1 MEVYCSGKEL
11 IKSDIYGILIEVDSE
26 LEEWES
32 YKSTINIRNIIET
45 LVNQVDSFCIKSTK
59 YKYSCFTKNKVISFW
74 TKTIM
79 IHIYHNKD
87 EYEPNKASKKV
98 DKEEFLRE
106 LNIILDKLLLR

>member
-1 MEVYCSGKEL
+1 MEIYYSGKAI
-11 IKSDIYGILIEVDSE
+11 IKVDDNGMLIEENNSLDE
-26 LEEWES
+26 DES
-32 YKSTINIRNIIET
+32 YPSTTHLKNILET
-45 LVNQVDSFCIKSTK
+45 LVNQEDSFCIKSTK
-59 YKYSCFTKNKVISFW
+59 YKYAFFTKNKVILFW

-98 DKEEFLRE
+98 DKEEFLKE

>member
-1 MEVYCSGKEL
+1 MEVYYSGKAIIKVDDNGML
-11 IKSDIYGILIEVDSE
+11 IDKSGNLNED
-26 LEEWES
+26 ES
-32 YKSTINIRNIIET
+32 YPSTTHLKNILET
-45 LVNQVDSFCIKSTK
+45 LVNQEDSFCIKSTK
-59 YKYSCFTKNKVISFW
+59 YKYSCFTKNKVILFW

-106 LNIILDKLLLR
+106 LNIILDKLLLK